1 MGFAKYQEDIVS
13 RYVNDNRDNQN
24 IPARP
29 TQKKFKKN
37 NPTAKKEK
45 SMALKQFAIQKARPL
60 PVIILADTSGSMS
73 ENGKI
78 GALNDAIKD
87 MVATFADE
95 SRRMAE
101 IHVSLVT
108 FGGDAP
114 KMHLSLAAAH
124 EIKNLELMEAK
135 GRTPMGKAFE
145 LVANLLEDKELI
157 PSRAYRP
164 TLVLLSDGHPT
175 DEWQKGLRE
184 LCSSERAQKATRL
197 AMAIGSDADE
207 SILKEFINDLEAPL
221 FRAHQAR
228 DLHKFFR
235 AITMSVTTRTRSQ
248 SPNDI
253 PAIDFNDFLDED
265 DLELKF

>member
-13 RYVNDNRDNQN
+13 RYVNDNYQGGDVVSGKSTD
-24 IPARP
+24 IKAPV
-29 TQKKFKKN
+29 TKKKN
-37 NPTAKKEK
+37 KREKTMELKE
-45 SMALKQFAIQKARPL
+45 LTIQKARPM

-78 GALNDAIKD
+78 EALNDAIKD

-101 IHVSLVT
+101 IQVGLVT
-108 FGGDAP
+108 FGGDA
-114 KMHLSLAAAH
+114 KIHLPLAAAH
-124 EIKNLELMEAK
+124 EIKDLKLMKAE
-135 GRTPMGKAFE
+135 GWTPMGEALE
-145 LVANLLEDKELI
+145 LVASLLEDKEAI

-164 TLVLLSDGHPT
+164 ALVLLSDGHPT

-184 LCSSERAQKATRL
+184 LCNSERAKKATRF

-228 DLHKFFR
+228 DIHKFFR

-253 PAIDFNDFLDED
+253 PAIDFNDFLDDD